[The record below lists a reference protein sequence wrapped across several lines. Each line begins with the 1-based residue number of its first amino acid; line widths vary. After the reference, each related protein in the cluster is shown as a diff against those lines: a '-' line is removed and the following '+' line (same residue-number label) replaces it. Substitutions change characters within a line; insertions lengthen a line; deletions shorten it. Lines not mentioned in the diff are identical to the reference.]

1 MSMNALIN
9 VAVMETNT
17 AYARS
22 GIFPRL
28 HLVHTE
34 ELAYAESGNFS
45 TDLDR
50 ITNPSDGFMDNV
62 HALRNV
68 HGADLVSLIV
78 EGTCLC
84 GIAWLMTTQSN
95 AFEAFAFSVVAR
107 ICATGNY
114 SFGHE
119 LGHNMGLQ
127 HDRANAPADGVFSFS
142 HGYVDALHGF
152 RDIMGVAA
160 SCGSCMR
167 IQNFSNPNIAFNGFP
182 TGVPQSS
189 PQSADAASS
198 LNATASTVANWR
210 AQVNASLVALDFE
223 GDGKSDIGIY
233 RGGTWFILRSS
244 DGGVTT
250 LGWGL
255 PQDILVPEDYDGDG
269 EADIAVYRDGIWYV
283 IRSSDGGVTT
293 TGWGGLL
300 ADVPVPGDYDGDGR
314 ADVAVYRNGT
324 WFIIRSS
331 DGGFTV
337 TGWGGLPQD
346 ITVPADYDGDGKTD
360 LAVYRNGVW
369 FILRS
374 SDGLQTVMSWG
385 GLPQDIV
392 VPGDYDGDGKAD
404 VAVYRDGT
412 WFIIRSF
419 DGGVMLVGWG
429 IAQDI
434 PVPADYD
441 GDGKTD
447 IAVYRDGTWFILRSS
462 NGGQTIVGWGG
473 LPQDIPLK

>member
-1 MSMNALIN
+1 MVVCTPAARVAAGGTMSMNALIN

-50 ITNPSDGFMDNV
+50 TTNPSDGFMDNV

-300 ADVPVPGDYDGDGR
+300 ADVLRAGRLRWRWESRCGGVSEWDVVYHTILGRWFYSNRLGR
-314 ADVAVYRNGT
+314 AAAGHNCPRGL
-324 WFIIRSS
+324 R
-331 DGGFTV
+331 
-337 TGWGGLPQD
+337 WGREDRPSG
-346 ITVPADYDGDGKTD
+346 VP
-360 LAVYRNGVW
+360 
-369 FILRS
+369 
-374 SDGLQTVMSWG
+374 
-385 GLPQDIV
+385 
-392 VPGDYDGDGKAD
+392 
-404 VAVYRDGT
+404 
-412 WFIIRSF
+412 
-419 DGGVMLVGWG
+419 
-429 IAQDI
+429 
-434 PVPADYD
+434 
-441 GDGKTD
+441 
-447 IAVYRDGTWFILRSS
+447 
-462 NGGQTIVGWGG
+462 
-473 LPQDIPLK
+473 